1 MRIVMVPLAVAL
13 VLPWSAARQARQ
25 ESVPF
30 VGCPADGQTGPIAAP
45 SGAPKA
51 VPLANMPLG
60 AIAYYRGEQAPGV
73 FAPRGWHCRVW
84 YGSSGSG
91 IVVSAAPIDSI
102 HLFPPPPFRGPAVEL
117 EVSEGGTSGRFSV
130 AFAAARLFPRVAAGF
145 IKSVKEEGLVRASEF
160 PRGPYRTDTVT
171 YLDSL
176 TAEFITPPHRRGM
189 GTEGYLAPSQDAIYG
204 TVLLSNPD
212 SGEPDLVT
220 LAVRMRPGMHKL
232 EEAILQLNRE
242 CLLKSDGC

>member
-1 MRIVMVPLAVAL
+1 VRITVAQLAIAL
-13 VLPWSAARQARQ
+13 VLPWSSAPQARQ
-25 ESVPF
+25 DSVPF

-45 SGAPKA
+45 SGAPMT
-51 VPLANMPLG
+51 VPLANMPVRS
-60 AIAYYRGEQAPGV
+60 IAYYRGEQAPGV

-91 IVVSAAPIDSI
+91 IVVSAATIDSI

-117 EVSEGGTSGRFSV
+117 DVSEGGTSGRFSV

-145 IKSVKEEGLVRASEF
+145 IEAVKKEGLVPASRF
-160 PRGPYRTDTVT
+160 PRGPYPTDTVT

-189 GTEGYLAPSQDAIYG
+189 GTEGYLAPSKDAIHG
-204 TVLLSNPD
+204 IAVLSDPS
-212 SGEPDLVT
+212 SGEPDLLT
-220 LAVRMRPGMHKL
+220 LGVRLRPEMQQL
-232 EEAILQLNRE
+232 EEAILQLNRH
-242 CLLKSDGC
+242 CMLKSGGC